1 MHRGIAAPPMWTR
14 VPLVAANTVTAQAQT
29 ATTRGGAERGG
40 PPSHHA
46 TWQSGGSLQAVRSKR
61 EPKGKSKS
69 RTCATAR
76 GAGGCADSRGSAL
89 PLTLTLVLT
98 GVAAA
103 GETVAVGMAG
113 SSGSEACAEMPTG
126 ASIDMAYLR
135 SEATGLH
142 QSTAMT
148 ERAIAPTAEHQ
159 RVTVRQ
165 QCRPPTA
172 AAMHIAGSD
181 DEGSDW
187 LVRPQCSCSQGGGSC
202 WSAVSHSA
210 LEALLGARPCGR
222 RSDAKRNRRT
232 RSAQPKT
239 KQPNPIGHGHEVTA
253 RLSAVRLMR

>member
-1 MHRGIAAPPMWTR
+1 MWTR

-103 GETVAVGMAG
+103 GETVAMVGMAG
-113 SSGSEACAEMPTG
+113 SSGSEACAAMRTH
-126 ASIDMAYLR
+126 SSHRSTDMAYLR
-135 SEATGLH
+135 SEAVHRLAPDDGHDRKGHCTDSGTPARNSA
-142 QSTAMT
+142 STADH
-148 ERAIAPTAEHQ
+148 PQ
-159 RVTVRQ
+159 RQRCTSQ
-165 QCRPPTA
+165 
-172 AAMHIAGSD
+172 AAM
-181 DEGSDW
+181 
-187 LVRPQCSCSQGGGSC
+187 
-202 WSAVSHSA
+202 
-210 LEALLGARPCGR
+210 
-222 RSDAKRNRRT
+222 T
-232 RSAQPKT
+232 RDG
-239 KQPNPIGHGHEVTA
+239 IG
-253 RLSAVRLMR
+253 